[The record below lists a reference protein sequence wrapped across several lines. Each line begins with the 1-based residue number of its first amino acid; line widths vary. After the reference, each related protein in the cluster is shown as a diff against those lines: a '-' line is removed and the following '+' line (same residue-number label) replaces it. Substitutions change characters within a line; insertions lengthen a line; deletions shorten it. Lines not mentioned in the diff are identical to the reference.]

1 MNGTPERWPLLVAA
15 ARIMN
20 QPTLFDEAK
29 RLSKADERLL
39 ARLRTGPAT
48 NVDLVPVC
56 GLRSSARVHDLRQCG
71 FQIKAEHVRGGVW
84 LYTLSE

>member
-1 MNGTPERWPLLVAA
+1 MNGTPGCGLRLVVA

-48 NVDLVPVC
+48 NVDLVLVC

-84 LYTLSE
+84 LYTLAE

>member
-1 MNGTPERWPLLVAA
+1 MLHAGCWPWLVVA
-15 ARIMN
+15 ARIME
-20 QPTLFDEAK
+20 PTLFDEAK

-71 FQIKAEHVRGGVW
+71 YQIKAEHVRGGVW
-84 LYTLSE
+84 MYTLSE

>member
-1 MNGTPERWPLLVAA
+1 
-15 ARIMN
+15 MN

-39 ARLRTGPAT
+39 ARLREGPAT

-56 GLRSSARVHDLRQCG
+56 GLRSSARVHDLRQAG
-71 FQIKAEHVRGGVW
+71 YQIKAEHVRGGVW

>member
-1 MNGTPERWPLLVAA
+1 
-15 ARIMN
+15 MN

-48 NVDLVPVC
+48 NVQLVEVC

-71 FQIKAEHVRGGVW
+71 YQIKAEHVRGGVW